1 MDEVNAKKAR
11 LALIYM
17 SVIMALVFSVWQVML
32 NNFTVERAN
41 FSGFDIGS
49 LQSVREIPGFLA
61 FTAIFV
67 LILIREQTFA
77 ILSLGLL
84 SIGVLATGFFPSNAG
99 LLITTF
105 IMSVGFHYFETINSS
120 LTLQWLPKSEAPAFL
135 GQVIGYSSF
144 AGLIAYGLVWLF
156 YKQLGMDYIW
166 IYGIFGT
173 LGLLMVVHLWR
184 LFPKFENIV
193 PQRKKLFLKKR
204 YWVYYAL
211 TFLKGARRQ
220 IFMVFAAYLMV
231 EKFGYTLDEI
241 AALFLINKT
250 ANIVVAPLLGKLIE
264 KIGERRAL
272 TIEYVGLVA
281 VFIGYAL
288 VESAFV
294 AALLYVIDHLFFAL
308 AIGIKTYF
316 QKIADSEDMAA
327 TQSVSFT
334 IDHIAS
340 VVIPVTFGLIWMSDP
355 SLVFYAGAGF
365 AFCSLIM
372 SNLIPHSPEPG
383 NEFIWSKNKKMLNE
397 TGV

>member
-1 MDEVNAKKAR
+1 MDEVNQKKTK

-17 SVIMALVFSVWQVML
+17 AIIMALVFSVWQVML
-32 NNFTVERAN
+32 NNFTVEKAG

-61 FTAIFV
+61 FTAVFV
-67 LILIREQTFA
+67 LIILREQTFA

-84 SIGVLATGFFPSNAG
+84 SVGVLITGFFPSNAG

-120 LTLQWLPKSEAPAFL
+120 LTLQWLPKNQAASFM
-135 GQVIGYSSF
+135 GQVIGYSSA
-144 AGLIAYGLVWLF
+144 AGLIAYGVVWLL
-156 YKQLGMDYIW
+156 YKYFEMDYIW
-166 IYGIFGT
+166 IYTIFGS
-173 LGLLMVVHLWR
+173 LGIAMVVHLWF
-184 LFPKFENIV
+184 LFPKFENVV

-204 YWVYYAL
+204 YWVYYLL

-241 AALFLINKT
+241 AMLFLLNKA
-250 ANIVVAPLLGKLIE
+250 ANIVIAPLLGKLIE
-264 KIGERRAL
+264 AIGERKAL
-272 TIEYVGLVA
+272 TIEYVGLII
-281 VFIGYAL
+281 VFVGYAM
-288 VESAFV
+288 VESALV
-294 AALLYVIDHLFFAL
+294 AAILYVVDHLFFGL

-334 IDHIAS
+334 IDHTAS
-340 VVIPVTFGLIWMSDP
+340 VIIPITFGLIWMSDP

-365 AFCSLIM
+365 AVLSLIA
-372 SNLIPHSPEPG
+372 SNLISRNPEPG
-383 NEFIWSKNKKMLNE
+383 NEFIWSAKKVI
-397 TGV
+397 T

>member
-1 MDEVNAKKAR
+1 MDEVNQKKTK

-17 SVIMALVFSVWQVML
+17 AIIMALVFSVWQVML
-32 NNFTVERAN
+32 NNFTVEKAG

-61 FTAIFV
+61 FTAVFV
-67 LILIREQTFA
+67 LIILREQTFA

-84 SIGVLATGFFPSNAG
+84 SVGVLITGFFPSNAG

-120 LTLQWLPKSEAPAFL
+120 LTLQWLPKNQAASFM
-135 GQVIGYSSF
+135 GQVIGYSSA
-144 AGLIAYGLVWLF
+144 AGLIAYGVVWLL
-156 YKQLGMDYIW
+156 YKYFEMDYIW
-166 IYGIFGT
+166 IYTIFGS
-173 LGLLMVVHLWR
+173 LGIAMVVHLWF
-184 LFPKFENIV
+184 LFPKFENVV

-204 YWVYYAL
+204 YWVYYLL

-241 AALFLINKT
+241 AMLFLLNKA
-250 ANIVVAPLLGKLIE
+250 ANIVIAPLLGKLIE
-264 KIGERRAL
+264 AIGERKAL
-272 TIEYVGLVA
+272 TIEYVGLII
-281 VFIGYAL
+281 VFVGYAM
-288 VESAFV
+288 VESALV
-294 AALLYVIDHLFFAL
+294 AAILYVVDHLFFGL

-316 QKIADSEDMAA
+316 QKIADSEDMVA

-334 IDHIAS
+334 IDHTAS
-340 VVIPVTFGLIWMSDP
+340 VIIPITFGLIWMSDP

-365 AFCSLIM
+365 AVLSLIA
-372 SNLIPHSPEPG
+372 SNLISRNPEPG
-383 NEFIWSKNKKMLNE
+383 NEFIWSAKK
-397 TGV
+397 VIA

>member
-1 MDEVNAKKAR
+1 MDEVNQKKAK

-17 SVIMALVFSVWQVML
+17 AVIMALVFSVWQVML
-32 NNFTVERAN
+32 NNFTVEKAG

-61 FTAIFV
+61 FTAVFV
-67 LILIREQTFA
+67 LIFLREQTFA

-84 SIGVLATGFFPSNAG
+84 SVGVLITGFFPSNAG

-120 LTLQWLPKSEAPAFL
+120 LTLQWLPKNQAASFM
-135 GQVIGYSSF
+135 GQVIGYSSA
-144 AGLIAYGLVWLF
+144 AGLVAYGFVWFF
-156 YKQLGMDYIW
+156 YKFIGLDYIW
-166 IYGIFGT
+166 IYTIFGS
-173 LGLLMVVHLWR
+173 LGIAMVVHLKF
-184 LFPKFENIV
+184 LFPRFENVV

-204 YWVYYAL
+204 YWVYYLL

-241 AALFLINKT
+241 AMLFLLNKA
-250 ANIVVAPLLGKLIE
+250 ANIVIAPLLGKLIE

-272 TIEYVGLVA
+272 TIEYVGLII
-281 VFIGYAL
+281 VFVGYAM
-288 VESAFV
+288 VESALI
-294 AALLYVIDHLFFAL
+294 AAILYVVDHLFFGL

-334 IDHIAS
+334 IDHTAS
-340 VVIPVTFGLIWMSDP
+340 VIIPITFGLIWMSNP

-365 AFCSLIM
+365 AVLSLIA
-372 SNLIPHSPEPG
+372 SNLISRKPEPG
-383 NEFIWSKNKKMLNE
+383 NEFIWSAKK
-397 TGV
+397 VIA